1 MLSSSWLI
9 FILLIY
15 FGLLLWIARI
25 TSKDHSNESFFVGKR
40 NSKWYVVAFGMIGT
54 SLSGVTFISV
64 PGTVGANG
72 FFYFQV
78 VLGYFIGYVVV
89 AYVLLPIYYS
99 LQLTSIYHFLE
110 KRLGLI
116 AYKTGASYFIL
127 SRTIGATARLY
138 LVINVL
144 QLFLLNDLG
153 VSFYVT
159 ALFILLMILLYTLQG
174 GVKTIVWTDTLQTF
188 FMLTAL
194 VCCIWMILNALDIS
208 LINAIKELDQKSYLN
223 IFNTDLNSGSNFWKH
238 FIGGALITISMTG
251 MDQEMMQK
259 NISVRT
265 LKDSQKNMMFFSV
278 VLIFVNLLFL
288 FLGGLLY
295 LFAKQYNLEL
305 AGDDIFPSI
314 ALQHM
319 PIAFSLLFIIGL
331 ISALFP
337 SADGAITALT
347 AAFCIDI
354 LGFNRKEDK
363 TEEQKIKIRKTVHYL
378 FALVFLILVF
388 IFKWIDNKSII
399 DVILKVAG
407 YTYGPLLGLFSFAIL
422 TKRVLPDNFRIILV
436 CLIAP
441 ILVFIIDLNSKTWFG
456 GFSFGYLNLGL
467 NGLITFIGL
476 LLISKSKA

>member
-1 MLSSSWLI
+1 M
-9 FILLIY
+9 
-15 FGLLLWIARI
+15 
-25 TSKDHSNESFFVGKR
+25 
-40 NSKWYVVAFGMIGT
+40 
-54 SLSGVTFISV
+54 
-64 PGTVGANG
+64 
-72 FFYFQV
+72 
-78 VLGYFIGYVVV
+78 GYFIGYVVV

-208 LINAIKELDQKSYLN
+208 LINAIKELNQKSYLN

-288 FLGGLLY
+288 FLGG
-295 LFAKQYNLEL
+295 YNTIAEL
-305 AGDDIFPSI
+305 S
-314 ALQHM
+314 
-319 PIAFSLLFIIGL
+319 
-331 ISALFP
+331 
-337 SADGAITALT
+337 
-347 AAFCIDI
+347 
-354 LGFNRKEDK
+354 R
-363 TEEQKIKIRKTVHYL
+363 
-378 FALVFLILVF
+378 
-388 IFKWIDNKSII
+388 
-399 DVILKVAG
+399 
-407 YTYGPLLGLFSFAIL
+407 
-422 TKRVLPDNFRIILV
+422 
-436 CLIAP
+436 
-441 ILVFIIDLNSKTWFG
+441 
-456 GFSFGYLNLGL
+456 
-467 NGLITFIGL
+467 
-476 LLISKSKA
+476 